1 MTEKSV
7 ESNLQQIKE
16 KIADACR
23 RAGRDV
29 SSVRLMA
36 VTKTVEPERVNEVLG
51 SGVSLIGENRVQEYL
66 SKREDYLPCE
76 MHFIGHLQTN
86 KIKDILPFASC
97 IQSVD
102 SLRLLKAIAKEAEK
116 RQKRMD
122 LLLEWNVGEEES
134 KTGADRDCVC
144 QMLEEAACLPWV
156 RVRGLMVVPPPCET
170 EESRVYFRKTAA
182 FFEELKETPAGEGMD
197 TLSMGMSHD
206 FVVAIEEGA
215 TIVRVGSALFGERH
229 YQ

>member
-29 SSVRLMA
+29 SSVQLMA
-36 VTKTVEPERVNEVLG
+36 VTKTVKPERVNEVLA

-86 KIKDILPFASC
+86 KIKDILPFTSC

-102 SLRLLKAIAKEAEK
+102 SMRLLKAIAKEAEK

-134 KTGADRDCVC
+134 KTGADRDCIC

-156 RVRGLMVVPPPCET
+156 RVRGLMVVPPPCEP
-170 EESRVYFRKTAA
+170 EESRVYFQKTAA
-182 FFEELKETPAGEGMD
+182 LFEELKETPAGEGMD

>member
-29 SSVRLMA
+29 SSVQLMA

-116 RQKRMD
+116 RQKQMD

>member
-23 RAGRDV
+23 RVGRDV
-29 SSVRLMA
+29 SSVQLMA
-36 VTKTVEPERVNEVLG
+36 VTKTVKPERVNEVLEA
-51 SGVSLIGENRVQEYL
+51 GVSLIGENRVQEYL

-86 KIKDILPFASC
+86 KIKDILPFTGC

-102 SLRLLKAIAKEAEK
+102 SMRLLKAIAKEAEK

-134 KTGADRDCVC
+134 KTGTDRDCIC
-144 QMLEEAACLPWV
+144 QMLEEAACLSWV
-156 RVRGLMVVPPPCET
+156 RVRGLMVVPPPCEP
-170 EESRVYFRKTAA
+170 EESRVYFQKTAA
-182 FFEELKETPAGEGMD
+182 LFEELKETPAGEGMD

>member
-23 RAGRDV
+23 RVGRDV
-29 SSVRLMA
+29 SSVQLMA
-36 VTKTVEPERVNEVLG
+36 VTKTVKPERVNEVLG
-51 SGVSLIGENRVQEYL
+51 AGVSLIGENRVQEYL

-86 KIKDILPFASC
+86 KIKDILPFTGC

-102 SLRLLKAIAKEAEK
+102 SMRLLKAIAKEAEK

-134 KTGADRDCVC
+134 KTGADRDCIC

-156 RVRGLMVVPPPCET
+156 RVRGLMVVPPPCEP
-170 EESRVYFRKTAA
+170 EESRVYFQKTAA
-182 FFEELKETPAGEGMD
+182 LFEELKETPAGEGMD

>member
-29 SSVRLMA
+29 SSVQLMA

-102 SLRLLKAIAKEAEK
+102 SMRLLKAIAKEAEK